1 VVDLEARGLEY
12 RVRVVI
18 DHPADDLAELT
29 RLTGLTPN
37 LCATR
42 GQERF
47 TPKGTRLPGNHPF
60 SIWQYSETFRHSR
73 AFSLGVRKVA
83 DALTPAAA
91 TLQKICATG
100 GRARLI
106 LDFKGHRNIGDVI
119 EATDLARLGQLGVS
133 LGIEVFP

>member
-1 VVDLEARGLEY
+1 
-12 RVRVVI
+12 
-18 DHPADDLAELT
+18 
-29 RLTGLTPN
+29 
-37 LCATR
+37 
-42 GQERF
+42 
-47 TPKGTRLPGNHPF
+47 
-60 SIWQYSETFRHSR
+60 
-73 AFSLGVRKVA
+73 VA